1 MTEVTFIDQL
11 RAGHPGAYDR
21 LYHSYWKLLYKK
33 AYSRVLDEAAAKDI
47 IQEVFIS
54 IWQRRR
60 DLAINTSLEQFL
72 LGAVRLQVLNH
83 FRSEQVKRR
92 ALDQAM
98 LHMQAVQEDGSLA
111 VSRAAME
118 VALDEALQDIPENMK
133 QTFLLRCD
141 NLSIRDIAN
150 RLGLAEQTVSN
161 HIGEVVKRM
170 KRKLAQRE
178 QPDEFLLSI
187 ALFLALVYQ

>member
-1 MTEVTFIDQL
+1 MTEVTFIEQL
-11 RAGHPGAYDR
+11 RAGHPGAYDQ

-60 DLAINTSLEQFL
+60 ELTINTSLEQFL
-72 LGAVRLQVLNH
+72 VGAVRLQVLNY
-83 FRSEQVKRR
+83 FRSEQVKQR
-92 ALDQAM
+92 ALDRAM
-98 LHMQAVQEDGSLA
+98 QHMQAVYDDGSLA

-118 VALDEALQDIPENMK
+118 IALDEALQDIPENMK
-133 QTFLLRCD
+133 QSFLLRCD
-141 NLSIRDIAN
+141 NLSIREIAK

-170 KRKLAQRE
+170 KRKLAHRE
-178 QPDEFLLSI
+178 QPDEFLMSI
-187 ALFLALVYQ
+187 ALFLALVHY